1 MPDEFDLFESQFT
14 CPVCGSDQIVP
25 AIGNK
30 NSPILIV
37 GEYPGEEELKYSKP
51 MVGPMGTVLRQELS
65 YLGFDIK
72 SARRTNLWRHPP
84 NTSPLYTPPK
94 SIGINKEGKFAPT
107 KAPPKQLSK
116 QCLQDGIEEV
126 IKDARG
132 KKAILL
138 LGDETV
144 KIFLDKP
151 VTKIAGL
158 LVKSNYF
165 SAKIVVACPN
175 PAMMF
180 HAGKGVGE
188 VRLALKKFV
197 GYLEEYG
204 ITTSSKFDNS
214 DWDTD

>member
-1 MPDEFDLFESQFT
+1 MWNVFYVFSRDIQMTDEFDFFESQFT

-30 NSPILIV
+30 NSLVLIV
-37 GEYPGEEELKYSKP
+37 GENPGEEELKYSKP

-84 NTSPLYTPPK
+84 NK
-94 SIGINKEGKFAPT
+94 NKD
-107 KAPPKQLSK
+107 
-116 QCLQDGIEEV
+116 CLKNGLEEV
-126 IKDARG
+126 IKEASG
-132 KKAILL
+132 KQAILL